1 VPRLNPKLRR
11 SLIASHRF
19 FGQLTAAVVLVLALT
34 GLAMNH
40 EEDREFL
47 KGTVRWEPLLDWY
60 GLAPE
65 GELVYFAAGPHNGAS
80 LERGIYLNGRYLVAT
95 DTPLVGVIRFQ
106 RFLALATPERLLL
119 VDPNVVGTTP
129 SIIHESSDE
138 SSNESNDGR
147 ARILDQM
154 DSASLP
160 GLLTRV
166 GRSSDE
172 ALVVDTDGG
181 SFKADAD
188 LLSWSATDSTGVD
201 WSVASS
207 PPEELRGAILREFRG
222 EGLPRTRVI
231 ADLHSGRILG
241 DYGPWLMD
249 GSALILLLLVAT
261 GIAGSGLGRRRPDR
275 S

>member
-1 VPRLNPKLRR
+1 M
-11 SLIASHRF
+11 
-19 FGQLTAAVVLVLALT
+19 VLVLALT

-40 EEDREFL
+40 EEDLEFL

-65 GELVYFAAGPHNGAS
+65 GELLYFAADPHNGAS

-95 DTPLVGVIRFQ
+95 ETPLVGVIRFQ

-119 VDPNVVGTTP
+119 VDPEVVDPTP
-129 SIIHESSDE
+129 SITRESGDE
-138 SSNESNDGR
+138 SSGGR

-166 GRSSDE
+166 GRNSDE
-172 ALVVDTDGG
+172 ALVVDTDRG
-181 SFKADAD
+181 SYKADAD
-188 LLSWSATDSTGVD
+188 LLSWSATDSTAVD

-207 PPEELRGAILREFRG
+207 APKELRLAILREFRG

-249 GSALILLLLVAT
+249 GSAVIFLLLVAS
-261 GIAGSGLGRRRPDR
+261 GIAGSGLGRRRPDQ

>member
-1 VPRLNPKLRR
+1 MPRLNPKLRR
-11 SLIASHRF
+11 SLIAVHRF
-19 FGQLTAAVVLVLALT
+19 FGQLAAAVVIVLALT

-40 EEDREFL
+40 EEDLDFL
-47 KGTVRWEPLLDWY
+47 EGTVRWEPLLDWY

-65 GELVYFAAGPHNGAS
+65 GGLVYFAADPHSGAS

-95 DTPLVGVIRFQ
+95 ETPLVGVIRFQ
-106 RFLALATPERLLL
+106 RFLAFAARDRLLL
-119 VDPNVVGTTP
+119 VDPKAVDPVP
-129 SIIHESSDE
+129 FVIKDSIEEST
-138 SSNESNDGR
+138 GQR

-172 ALVVDTDGG
+172 ELVVATDAG
-181 SFKADAD
+181 SYKADAD
-188 LLSWSATDSTGVD
+188 LLSWSPIDSTTVE
-201 WSVASS
+201 WSVQSS
-207 PPEELRGAILREFRG
+207 PPQELRSAILREFRG

-249 GSALILLLLVAT
+249 GSAVILLLLVAT
-261 GIAGSGLGRRRPDR
+261 GIAGSGLGRRRRD
-275 S
+275 